1 MKAQECIECIARLKQ
16 ETHCKTK
23 QRHNQVSW
31 DLSML
36 LLDHA
41 RMHMHVTL
49 FATCWQPPWSSRL
62 HSMRFCVSRKLR
74 VAWDPIVICMWDPV
88 PLGRS
93 QCPQKWTWG
102 IWDRRIIESECHVFY
117 FLVASRDKLSTHIH
131 TQIHT
136 NSCWWKQA
144 WVICIRVQV
153 DSLHAREVVMWTSR
167 MFLVDS
173 GCLKAEQRSTAP
185 PLYHIRDAAAAL
197 VCWGYFWPWDE
208 TAASGSQA
216 EGVLLWPCF

>member
-1 MKAQECIECIARLKQ
+1 MKVQECIECIARLKQ

-102 IWDRRIIESECHVFY
+102 IWDRRNHRKWMPRFLFFCGVKRQVVNTHTKSIRIHVDESRLGWFAYVF
-117 FLVASRDKLSTHIH
+117 KLIRCMPVRW
-131 TQIHT
+131 
-136 NSCWWKQA
+136 SCGPQ
-144 WVICIRVQV
+144 
-153 DSLHAREVVMWTSR
+153 
-167 MFLVDS
+167 
-173 GCLKAEQRSTAP
+173 GC
-185 PLYHIRDAAAAL
+185 
-197 VCWGYFWPWDE
+197 F
-208 TAASGSQA
+208 
-216 EGVLLWPCF
+216 